1 MFRIG
6 VLGCGSIASTLSGTF
21 NAMEGVECFA
31 VASRDEARAKAFA
44 AEHGYT
50 KYYGSYEALVADSD
64 VDLVYVAT
72 PHSRHYGDMRLSI
85 EAGRPVI
92 CEKSFT
98 VNAAEAKEIARL
110 SGEKK
115 VYTAEA
121 IWPRYMPSRKMIEE
135 VLNSG
140 IIGDIDILTANL
152 SYPISSVKRLIDPEQ
167 AGGALL
173 DVGVYGVSFA
183 LTYFGNEVEKVES
196 SVQML
201 DTGVDGKES
210 ITIHF
215 KDGRMAVLTHGILS
229 RSDRKGIFY
238 GSKGYVV
245 VENINNPQCIR
256 VYDGEDR
263 LLDEQFVPEQISGYE
278 YEFIEARDRI
288 AAGETESLSMPL
300 QDTIKVM
307 EVMDT
312 VRKGWGLVYP
322 KER

>member
-31 VASRDEARAKAFA
+31 VASRDEAKARAFA
-44 AEHGYT
+44 AEHGYK
-50 KYYGSYEALVADSD
+50 KYYGNYEALAADSD

-72 PHSRHYGDMRLSI
+72 PHSRHFEDVRMCI
-85 EAGRPVI
+85 EAGRPVL
-92 CEKSFT
+92 CEKPFMI
-98 VNAAEAKEIARL
+98 NAAEAKEIARL
-110 SGEKK
+110 SAEKR
-115 VYTAEA
+115 VYAAEA
-121 IWPRYMPSRKMIEE
+121 IWPRYSPSRKMIEDM
-135 VLNSG
+135 LASG
-140 IIGDIDILTANL
+140 VIGDVDMLTANL
-152 SYPISSVKRLIDPEQ
+152 SYPIHMKKRIMDPEL

-173 DVGVYGVSFA
+173 DVGVYGINFA
-183 LTYFGNEVEKVES
+183 MTYFGDDVTEIES
-196 SVQML
+196 SVRMT
-201 DTGVDGKES
+201 DTGVDAKES
-210 ITIHF
+210 ITLHF
-215 KDGRMAVLTHGILS
+215 GDGRMAVLTHGIFS

-238 GSKGYVV
+238 GSKGYAI
-245 VENINNPQCIR
+245 VENINNPQSIR
-256 VYDGEDR
+256 VYDTEDV

-278 YEFIEARDRI
+278 YEFIEAKDRI

-322 KER
+322 KEC